1 MPKTTM
7 LPIDTEKLRTEI
19 QRRGL
24 TPSEVSHKLG
34 RTQTFLSHSFA
45 SGKIAKATTVQLESM
60 FNMKYEDYKQEEP
73 KQEPTR
79 LETPEILLGGQMI
92 FSPNQISKKDLWE
105 IIYTATKKAIEDAG
119 KGKEEEAK
127 DGTED

>member
-1 MPKTTM
+1 MPRTHM
-7 LPIDTEKLRTEI
+7 LPIDEEKLRKEI

-24 TPSEVSHKLG
+24 TPSEISYKLG
-34 RTQTFLSHSFA
+34 RTQTFINHSLS

-73 KQEPTR
+73 KQEPAR
-79 LETPEILLGGQMI
+79 LEAPEILLGGQMI

-119 KGKEEEAK
+119 KGKEEEK

>member
-7 LPIDTEKLRTEI
+7 LPIDTEKLRKEI

-24 TPSEVSHKLG
+24 TPSEVSRKIG
-34 RTQTFLSHSFA
+34 RTHTFISHSLS

-60 FNMKYEDYKQEEP
+60 FNLKYEDYKQEEP

-79 LETPEILLGGQMI
+79 LETPEILLGGQMV
-92 FSPNQISKKDLWE
+92 FAPNQIGKKDLWE
-105 IIYTATKKAIEDAG
+105 IIYTATRKALEDAG
-119 KGKEEEAK
+119 KGKEEEEK
-127 DGTED
+127 KWN